1 MLADK
6 CANKLKKR
14 NTQNYIK
21 KKTSQMRAPQICSL
35 SVRQTSKSERT
46 GDQNHSKR
54 KRVAS
59 KENKGEIKKVLH
71 PSNFL

>member
-1 MLADK
+1 VLT
-6 CANKLKKR
+6 NSKKEIPK
-14 NTQNYIK
+14 TIL